1 MCYFRYL
8 FWFISPWC
16 FVYGSYY
23 TTFNFVSIVSYKTVL
38 TVVTAVAKYTEF
50 SSENKMEH
58 EVNKILSTL

>member
-1 MCYFRYL
+1 ML
-8 FWFISPWC
+8 S
-16 FVYGSYY
+16 
-23 TTFNFVSIVSYKTVL
+23 NKTVL